1 MNDLAPGLVA
11 ILIAAVPVALLVLLL
26 ADGFG
31 LEREGR
37 IRSRLRIALGLLSL
51 PAAAWL
57 GIAAWGWAGAAHLEP
72 LCQAYATPEFRAR
85 RPMPPGDILL
95 VAARGDGARVA
106 VGASRPDL
114 PPWTQAFGAQLIT
127 DPASPA
133 AAAAPLALEVR
144 RVTHHLNL
152 WFTVEMDR
160 FRLLDRKWDAVLAEG
175 DEIWIDAG
183 RARYRCGIV
192 SGPYAV
198 RAERSAWPGGDGVA
212 RFVARGLLPAPPRP

>member
-11 ILIAAVPVALLVLLL
+11 IVIAAVPVALLVLLL

-37 IRSRLRIALGLLSL
+37 TRRRLRIALGLLSL

-57 GIAAWGWAGAAHLEP
+57 GIAAWGWSGAAHLEP

-95 VAARGDGARVA
+95 VAADRAAPGPP
-106 VGASRPDL
+106 SL
-114 PPWTQAFGAQLIT
+114 PPWTRAFGARLIT

-133 AAAAPLALEVR
+133 AEAAPLALEVR
-144 RVTHHLNL
+144 RVTHHRNL

-160 FRLLDRKWDAVLAEG
+160 FRLLERKWGAVLAEG
-175 DEIWIDAG
+175 DEIWIAAG
-183 RARYRCGIV
+183 RARYHCGIV

-198 RAERSAWPGGDGVA
+198 RADRTPWPGGDGVA
-212 RFVARGLLPAPPRP
+212 RFVARGLMPAPPRP